1 MYNLTLI
8 GLGVEESDITVKAYS
23 LLKNAKTVV
32 LRTKNALSSKSVQSL
47 NDNIIYLDGVYK
59 KSRNF
64 DTLNKNLAKSVLD
77 LLKTQDV
84 CYAVDGSVYEDNS
97 CKILLKKCKNASVI
111 SGVSMGA
118 KCLERAKVVS
128 PNCTFCS
135 AYDIKNGF
143 KPTLPFV
150 LYALDGKG
158 IASEVKL
165 LLSDLFG
172 EETEVILTSNSK
184 VKRLKLYEVD
194 RQKEYGYDTAL
205 YFKEQSLTQKTRF
218 DYDDLTKI
226 VEILRGENGCP
237 WDKAQTPE
245 SIQKN
250 LIEECYELI
259 DAVNSNEDEAIIEE
273 IGDCLLQC
281 AFNLQFFREDSRF
294 TVSDVFSTICYKL
307 ISRHTHIFGTD
318 TARDEESALNTWN
331 KNKAIEKGYKNAFEY
346 VDSVPHG
353 LPAIMRAQKVGS
365 RAGKYGFDFVGYED
379 ALNSLYSEIEEVK
392 KAYLAGNETALKS
405 ECGDLLFSAVN
416 TVRKLGV
423 DGETALYQTVN
434 KFTNRFKKL
443 EELLEKN
450 NKSFND
456 LSLEELDDYYKIV
469 KEEE

>member
-32 LRTKNALSSKSVQSL
+32 LRTKNALSSKSVKSL
-47 NDNIIYLDGVYK
+47 NNNIIYLDGVYK

-97 CKILLKKCKNASVI
+97 CKILLKKCKSASVI

-281 AFNLQFFREDSRF
+281 AFNLQFFKEDSRF
-294 TVSDVFSTICYKL
+294 TVSDVFSAICYKL

-365 RAGKYGFDFVGYED
+365 RAGKYGFDFSSYED

-416 TVRKLGV
+416 VVRKLGV